1 MRFTVH
7 GFKQDKLI
15 ELGLDNDDALILR
28 YFIDFRD
35 TESMRAEVIE
45 GETYYWIKYEA
56 VIQAIPILKL
66 KKKDSLYRKLK
77 NMVTIGVLKHKT
89 IKSNGTYS
97 YFGIGSKYYE
107 LINETIGNKS
117 EGYGNKS
124 VGGTEINPRGYGNK
138 SVPNNS
144 SIIYSSIKDN
154 NTSSDGTSDSRT
166 PYKHIIDLFNATCKS
181 LPKVMARNK
190 ARDKKIKNMYKEL
203 GLEKIEIVFSKAE
216 ASPFLSGRNGTWE
229 NCGFDWLISPKNYIK
244 VLEGNYDDKTAIKEE
259 KKPKKSNSD
268 TPKIILKEDF

>member
-56 VIQAIPILKL
+56 VIQAIPIIKL

-124 VGGTEINPRGYGNK
+124 V
-138 SVPNNS
+138 PNNS

-154 NTSSDGTSDSRT
+154 NNSSDGTSDSRT

-203 GLEKIEIVFSKAE
+203 GLENIETVFSKAE

-229 NCGFDWLISPKNYIK
+229 NCGFDWLISPRNYIK
-244 VLEGNYDDKTAIKEE
+244 VLEGNYDDKTAIKED
-259 KKPKKSNSD
+259 KKPKKSNSE

>member
-7 GFKQDKLI
+7 GFKQEKLI

-35 TESMRAEVIE
+35 TESMRAEIID

-56 VIQAIPILKL
+56 VINAIPIIKL

-77 NMVTIGVLKHKT
+77 SMVSVGVLKHKT

-97 YFGIGSKYYE
+97 YFGIGEKYYE
-107 LINETIGNKS
+107 LINEAIGNKS

-124 VGGTEINPRGYGNK
+124 VGGTEENPRGYGNK

-144 SIIYSSIKDN
+144 SIIYSSIKN
-154 NTSSDGTSDSRT
+154 NNISDDTSDSRT
-166 PYKHIIDLFNATCKS
+166 PYLEIINLFNATCKS
-181 LPKVMARNK
+181 LPKVKARNK
-190 ARDKKIKNMYKEL
+190 ARDKKIKNMFKEL
-203 GLEKIEIVFSKAE
+203 GLENIGIVFRKAE
-216 ASPFLSGRNGTWE
+216 NSPFLSGRSGAWS
-229 NCGFDWLISPKNYIK
+229 NCGFDWLISPSNYIK
-244 VLEGNYDDKTAIKEE
+244 VLEGNYDNKSAPKEKNE
-259 KKPKKSNSD
+259 KSKSNNSV
-268 TPKIILKEDF
+268 KIILKEDF

>member
-1 MRFTVH
+1 
-7 GFKQDKLI
+7 
-15 ELGLDNDDALILR
+15 
-28 YFIDFRD
+28 
-35 TESMRAEVIE
+35 MRAEVIE

-56 VIQAIPILKL
+56 VISAIPIIKL

-77 NMVTIGVLKHKT
+77 NMVTIGVLKHRT

-97 YFGIGSKYYE
+97 YFGVGEKYYE
-107 LINETIGNKS
+107 LINEAIGNKS

-124 VGGTEINPRGYGNK
+124 VGGAEENPRGYGNK

-144 SIIYSSIKDN
+144 SIIYSSIKNN

-166 PYKHIIDLFNATCKS
+166 PYQNIINLFNATCKS

-203 GLEKIEIVFSKAE
+203 GLENIEIVFNKAE

-229 NCGFDWLISPKNYIK
+229 NCGFDWLISPRNYIK
-244 VLEGNYDDKTAIKEE
+244 VLEGNYDDKTVIKED
-259 KKPKKSNSD
+259 KKPKNSNSEKY
-268 TPKIILKEDF
+268 KINLQEDF

>member
-56 VIQAIPILKL
+56 VIEAIPIIKL

-77 NMVTIGVLKHKT
+77 NMVSIGVLKHKT

-97 YFGIGSKYYE
+97 YFGIGKRYYE
-107 LINETIGNKS
+107 LINEAIGNKS

-124 VGGTEINPRGYGNK
+124 VGGTEVNPEGYGNK

-154 NTSSDGTSDSRT
+154 NTSSDEISDSRI
-166 PYKHIIDLFNATCKS
+166 PYENIINLFNATCKT
-181 LPKVMARNK
+181 LPKVKARNK
-190 ARDKKIKNMYKEL
+190 ARDKKIKNMFREL
-203 GLEKIEIVFSKAE
+203 GLENIEIVFKKAE
-216 ASPFLSGRNGTWE
+216 NSSFLSGRNGTWG
-229 NCGFDWLISPKNYIK
+229 NCGFDWLINPSNYIK
-244 VLEGNYDDKTAIKEE
+244 VLEGNYDDKVATKED
-259 KKPKKSNSD
+259 KKPIKSDSEK
-268 TPKIILKEDF
+268 PKIILKEDF